1 MLTELLADEIYTTKT
16 MMFEE
21 LIPDADLAPRP
32 GLIDLVMDASPQA
45 SGWAW

>member
-21 LIPDADLAPRP
+21 LILDADLRRAP
-32 GLIDLVMDASPQA
+32 AS
-45 SGWAW
+45 STS